1 MKSLSSLNLFGK
13 FLEDVVLGKFLDEII
28 VFSVWKGFEKGLRV
42 WASLTDLKWWEVSV
56 RFLEDLR
63 VVSTKSD

>member
-42 WASLTDLKWWEVSV
+42 WGFERFEGLKV
-56 RFLEDLR
+56 
-63 VVSTKSD
+63 